1 LRVIVFTSDKYI
13 DLIKQFAY
21 LFNKHWGKHQVVDVL
36 GFEPPDFDL
45 PENFNFISAGKQSD
59 FPPKSFCQPF
69 RPIIEKMD
77 TEIITV
83 MLEDAFLIDT
93 VDQGLLQK
101 AQDRI
106 LSGQASA
113 VDLFLGADY
122 QHASSTYFDDDFNV
136 FPQDM
141 DYRFTASQKIISK
154 DYYLKYFDRET
165 IWHLEVENIPRSKFD
180 GHNLLVSRSKPIAP
194 WLNTIV
200 KGQFNKTQWNN
211 MASSPTG
218 RNFGWNIYQRLNDE
232 EFEIFAS
239 MKDWSPR
246 A

>member
-1 LRVIVFTSDKYI
+1 MRVIVFTSDKYI

-21 LFNKHWGKHQVVDVL
+21 LFNKHWGKHQAVDVL

-59 FPPKSFCQPF
+59 FPAKSFCQPF

-77 TEIITV
+77 CEIITV

-93 VDQGLLQK
+93 VDHDLLQK
-101 AQDRI
+101 AQQVI
-106 LSGQASA
+106 LSGKASS
-113 VDLFLGADY
+113 VDLFLGAAY
-122 QHASSTYFDDDFNV
+122 QNASAEPFDDDFNV
-136 FPQDM
+136 FPQNM
-141 DYRFTASQKIISK
+141 DYRFTAAQRIINRE
-154 DYYLKYFDRET
+154 YYLKYFDRET

-180 GHNLLVSRSKPIAP
+180 GHNLLVSKSKPIAP

-200 KGQFNKTQWNN
+200 KGGFNKAQWDK
-211 MASSPTG
+211 MIRSPTG
-218 RNFGWNIYQRLNDE
+218 RHFGWNIYQELKDE
-232 EFEIFAS
+232 ELEIFAS